1 MLVAF
6 QQQNPVYRCA
16 FSKQQWKRSST
27 ASFDSLHT
35 LSPRMGMHKTKSMI
49 RTVQNCFHTSR
60 IIFHNSFSILIL
72 SFFSVNKKKFL
83 LWGGHNCLLFR
94 NSFKTLICYS
104 VYKESCKIVE
114 NLWSWATWL
123 VPVNNIT
130 WHASPL
136 PMYQLCY
143 CTQTDS
149 QTDIQKHSDWPLC
162 AIEKPNEDPR
172 ELLTWSP
179 HCTPCT
185 LLDPARC
192 ICHPN
197 APPNP
202 CTATILFKRQ
212 PNTRTFFFTKQAQHT
227 HQRNFLQAAERWS
240 SSSHGFDTPNTKWKN
255 HTFGTLSPWGNS
267 KP

>member
-1 MLVAF
+1 MCLLQTTVKEILNCILWF
-6 QQQNPVYRCA
+6 FTY
-16 FSKQQWKRSST
+16 
-27 ASFDSLHT
+27 SL
-35 LSPRMGMHKTKSMI
+35 TKSGDAQHQKYD
-49 RTVQNCFHTSR
+49 QNCSQLFPYFKNH
-60 IIFHNSFSILIL
+60 ILQFFQYL
-72 SFFSVNKKKFL
+72 DSFFSVKKKKFL
-83 LWGGHNCLLFR
+83 LWGGHNCLLFQY
-94 NSFKTLICYS
+94 SFKTLICYS
-104 VYKESCKIVE
+104 VYKESCKIIE
-114 NLWSWATWL
+114 NLWSLATWL
-123 VPVNNIT
+123 VPVYNIT

-136 PMYQLCY
+136 PMYKLCY

-267 KP
+267 KT